1 MVAKIFLF
9 AASLYTTALTVV
21 SLIHLGKISIGS
33 FEPTDKMMHATAYLL
48 LVIVWKIYF
57 VLKSSDFLNYTSN
70 LLKIAGASLLF
81 GMLIEVLQGTLTS
94 YRTPDWF
101 DILANSTGIVLAVL
115 LLLALKKPIWS
126 LKSKINLIL

>member
-1 MVAKIFLF
+1 ML
-9 AASLYTTALTVV
+9 
-21 SLIHLGKISIGS
+21 
-33 FEPTDKMMHATAYLL
+33 HATAYLL
-48 LVIVWKIYF
+48 LVIIWKLYF
-57 VLKSSDFLNYTSN
+57 VLKNNDLSNYRAN
-70 LLKIAGASLLF
+70 LLKIAGFAVLF

-115 LLLALKKPIWS
+115 LLLAVKKPIWS